1 MIKTLGERIE
11 REHSQ
16 YLRDSQRIED
26 RSGGFDVNGTSNGAP
41 KLGGTV
47 DFQTLV
53 AGPAMAATS
62 SGGLG
67 TSTGVNGVAKTTSW
81 EDDVWGSILDG
92 NDVSASRTQGMF
104 TDTSIAQLQAP
115 SPPPGGIR
123 SPLSFQVT
131 ATQSLPSTPKPQPA
145 PLRPI
150 GSTALNTPA
159 IAPPPRQAAPISP
172 PISSTQFQS
181 QSSLAKREISSPM
194 APTFSSTPALSPI
207 PSHVRFGSTS
217 TPQPWS
223 TPASAAPL
231 TPNPPPPISKPNYNI
246 SIPSSGVSMT
256 PSIPAFPAQPPSL
269 QPYGQPLSPSIPR
282 PRPTSQPIQPLVAQM
297 SGNIMAPSTPAPLA
311 WNPTP
316 LAPKK
321 ITKDDWGDF
330 DPLK

>member
-1 MIKTLGERIE
+1 
-11 REHSQ
+11 
-16 YLRDSQRIED
+16 
-26 RSGGFDVNGTSNGAP
+26 
-41 KLGGTV
+41 
-47 DFQTLV
+47 
-53 AGPAMAATS
+53 
-62 SGGLG
+62 
-67 TSTGVNGVAKTTSW
+67 
-81 EDDVWGSILDG
+81 
-92 NDVSASRTQGMF
+92 MF

-123 SPLSFQVT
+123 PSFSFPVT
-131 ATQSLPSTPKPQPA
+131 ATQSLPSTPKSQPA

-150 GSTALNTPA
+150 GSTLNTPA

-172 PISSTQFQS
+172 PISSIQFQS
-181 QSSLAKREISSPM
+181 QPSPAKREFSSPM
-194 APTFSSTPALSPI
+194 GPTLSSTPALSPI

-223 TPASAAPL
+223 IPASAAPL

-256 PSIPAFPAQPPSL
+256 PAIPAQRLSL
-269 QPYGQPLSPSIPR
+269 QPFGQPLSPSIPR
-282 PRPTSQPIQPLVAQM
+282 PRPTSQPIQPLVPQM